1 MAVIKSSQ
9 NLCLIVIWHAGAG
22 KYMAEAQRREDDP
35 SEPDY
40 NPFSMSDTSL
50 DGGRR
55 ALIRLI
61 EIASGQQNLQE
72 KYRQYRACAAAGG
85 DFWGEAVRL
94 FNIRIDLDPASIA
107 NIPPRDPLIVVAN
120 HPFGLLDGFLLC
132 WLISQVRR
140 DFKLMLN
147 GVRCVP
153 EMEAHS
159 ISVDLSGTRQ
169 AQKINVAARLE
180 ARRTLEQG
188 GVLLIFPAGGISTS
202 PDRWGRTAAM
212 DVNWHPFVAQVVTRS
227 QAPVLP
233 VWFGG
238 QNGRL
243 FQIVSHLSLTL
254 RWGLLIS
261 ENVRR
266 LKDPVRMV
274 VGQPI
279 PFHALPTHPERA
291 ALARAL
297 CVSTYALGGIDASL
311 PGLIG
316 DWPQALRPK
325 VPKSR
330 QRNPLLA
337 RLFPPRPADEQ
348 AEA

>member
-1 MAVIKSSQ
+1 MAQ
-9 NLCLIVIWHAGAG
+9 AR
-22 KYMAEAQRREDDP
+22 RREADG
-35 SEPDY
+35 SELDY

-72 KYRQYRACAAAGG
+72 KYQQYRACAASGG
-85 DFWGEAVRL
+85 DFWSEAVKL
-94 FNIRIDLDPASIA
+94 LGIRIDVDPASIA
-107 NIPPRDPLIVVAN
+107 NIPARGPLIVVAN

-132 WLISQVRR
+132 WLINRVRP

-153 EMEAHS
+153 EMAPHS

-169 AQKINVAARLE
+169 AQKINVAARVE

-188 GVLLIFPAGGISTS
+188 GALLIFPAGGISTS

-227 QAPVLP
+227 GAPVLP
-233 VWFGG
+233 VWFAG

-243 FQIVSHLSLTL
+243 FQIVSHYSLTL

-266 LKDPVRMV
+266 LKDPVRIV
-274 VGQPI
+274 VGRPL
-279 PFHALPTHPERA
+279 PGAALPGHLDRA
-291 ALARAL
+291 ALAREL
-297 CVSTYALGGIDASL
+297 CMRTYALGGIDASL
-311 PGLIG
+311 PGLVG
-316 DWPQALRPK
+316 DWPKALRPRA
-325 VPKSR
+325 PKSR

-337 RLFPPRPADEQ
+337 RLFPPRPVPEES

>member
-1 MAVIKSSQ
+1 
-9 NLCLIVIWHAGAG
+9 
-22 KYMAEAQRREDDP
+22 
-35 SEPDY
+35 
-40 NPFSMSDTSL
+40 MSDTSL

-55 ALIRLI
+55 ALIRMI

-72 KYRQYRACAAAGG
+72 KYQQYRACAASGG
-85 DFWGEAVRL
+85 DFWNAVVTLLDIRL
-94 FNIRIDLDPASIA
+94 DLDPRSIA
-107 NIPPRDPLIVVAN
+107 NIPPRGPLIVVAN

-132 WLISQVRR
+132 WLINQVRQ

-153 EMEAHS
+153 EMAAHS

-169 AQKINVAARLE
+169 AQKTNVSARIE

-188 GVLLIFPAGGISTS
+188 GALLIFPAGGISTS
-202 PDRWGRTAAM
+202 PDRWGRAAAM
-212 DVNWHPFVAQVVTRS
+212 DVNWHPFVAQAVSRS

-233 VWFGG
+233 VWFAG

-243 FQIVSHLSLTL
+243 FQIVSHYSLTL

-266 LKDPVRMV
+266 LKDPVRIV
-274 VGQPI
+274 VGEPI
-279 PFHALPTHPERA
+279 PFAALPSRLDRA
-291 ALARAL
+291 ALAREL
-297 CVSTYALGGIDASL
+297 CMSTYALGGIDASL
-311 PGLIG
+311 PGLVG
-316 DWPQALRPK
+316 DWPGALRPK

-330 QRNPLLA
+330 QRSPLLA
-337 RLFPPRPADEQ
+337 RLFPPRPVDEEH

>member
-1 MAVIKSSQ
+1 M
-9 NLCLIVIWHAGAG
+9 
-22 KYMAEAQRREDDP
+22 MDERRSETNEPAPEDD
-35 SEPDY
+35 
-40 NPFSMSDTSL
+40 PFSMSDTSL
-50 DGGRR
+50 GGGRR

-61 EIASGQQNLQE
+61 ELASGQPNLQE

-85 DFWGEAVRL
+85 DFWSEAVRL
-94 FNIRIDLDPASIA
+94 LDIRIDLERSSLG
-107 NIPPRDPLIVVAN
+107 NVPPTGPLIVVAN

-132 WLISQVRR
+132 WLISQVRQ

-153 EMEAHS
+153 EMAPHS

-169 AQKINVAARLE
+169 AQKINVAARIE
-180 ARRTLEQG
+180 ARRLLEQG
-188 GVLLIFPAGGISTS
+188 GALLIFPAGGISTS

-212 DVNWHPFVAQVVTRS
+212 DVNWHPFAAQVVTRS

-233 VWFGG
+233 VWFAG

-243 FQIVSHLSLTL
+243 FQIVSHYSLTL

-266 LKDPVRMV
+266 LKEPVRIV
-274 VGQPI
+274 VGRPI
-279 PFHALPTHPERA
+279 PFRALPTHLDRG

-311 PGLIG
+311 PGLVG
-316 DWPQALRPK
+316 DWPQALRPRM
-325 VPKSR
+325 PKSR
-330 QRNPLLA
+330 QRSSLVA
-337 RLFPPRPADEQ
+337 RLFPPRPGREER